1 MLLKRLREA
10 MQSKN
15 MKQKELAERTG
26 LAQSTISQYLS
37 GKSMPTKFA
46 MSKLVEV
53 LEVDVNW
60 LSGEK
65 YLNDVLE
72 KQIKLSVVQAA
83 RIMGVSPQFIRIG
96 LQKQQLPFGYAVQM
110 SKNRYTYHI
119 STKKFS
125 EYTGI
130 TFE

>member
-1 MLLKRLREA
+1 MIAKQLREV
-10 MQSKN
+10 MESKN
-15 MKQKELAERTG
+15 MRQKELAERTG
-26 LAQSTISQYLS
+26 LARSTISQYLS
-37 GKSMPTKFA
+37 GKSMPTKYA
-46 MSKLVEV
+46 MSKLAEI

-65 YLNDVLE
+65 CFNDLLE
-72 KQIKLSVVQAA
+72 KQVKLSVIQAA
-83 RIMGVSPQFIRIG
+83 KLMGVSPQFVRIG
-96 LQKQQLPFGYAVQM
+96 LQKQQLPFGHAVQM

-125 EYTGI
+125 EYTGV